1 MRNRLTDIIKQCTCR
16 YSPPCDGDCG
26 SCGCAD
32 IYDKEIEYITD
43 TILASGI
50 IPVIGDDDTVCDH
63 CSCVLLDQR
72 DEARKEA
79 ERYKRYYFHHE
90 YDKWEAEIK
99 TATVLKMSERLKTYL
114 REVADGEIGDG
125 WIDQIAKEI
134 LEENNGNL

>member
-1 MRNRLTDIIKQCTCR
+1 MEDYLVVTYGCSLSD
-16 YSPPCDGDCG
+16 PP
-26 SCGCAD
+26 A
-32 IYDKEIEYITD
+32 
-43 TILASGI
+43 LA
-50 IPVIGDDDTVCDH
+50 V
-63 CSCVLLDQR
+63 
-72 DEARKEA
+72 ARKEA

-99 TATVLKMSERLKTYL
+99 TATVLKMQERLKTYL